1 MSPPRLVHKLAQLLL
16 HLLLLIS
23 TTRPSTEIV
32 PALAL
37 IPSLSVPTPTPPHSE
52 LLVTPGLFTLPLVP
66 LMCPPPSDPEHTF
79 QPSKPLLKPR
89 SLPSRKNHGPSLP
102 PQLSPNGMPLQ
113 PIRHSPGELRRL
125 ATKPS
130 GHQQLPAE
138 VSEVSGEST
147 PTLGPSVLTRELTD
161 ISTGS
166 QTPLLTRPRTSLLR
180 IRTSLTLL

>member
-1 MSPPRLVHKLAQLLL
+1 MSPLRLVQTHLTLLYN
-16 HLLLLIS
+16 S

-37 IPSLSVPTPTPPHSE
+37 IPSLPVPTPTPPHSE

-66 LMCPPPSDPEHTF
+66 LTCPPPSDPEHTL
-79 QPSKPLLKPR
+79 QPSKPLIKPR
-89 SLPSRKNHGPSLP
+89 SLPSRKDHGPSLP
-102 PQLSPNGMPLQ
+102 PQLSPNGIPKQ
-113 PIRHSPGELRRL
+113 TIRHSTGELRL
-125 ATKPS
+125 SATKPS
-130 GHQQLPAE
+130 GHQQLLAE

-147 PTLGPSVLTRELTD
+147 PTLGPSVLPRELTD